1 LVTGGGETEQTI
13 GPVENAQ
20 NALFEKSTHL
30 MGLCWGGDQSPG
42 ATKGMLKACYSYGLK
57 DHMTNGGSL
66 NSVIVM

>member
-1 LVTGGGETEQTI
+1 
-13 GPVENAQ
+13 
-20 NALFEKSTHL
+20 
-30 MGLCWGGDQSPG
+30 MGLCLGGDKSPI

>member
-1 LVTGGGETEQTI
+1 V
-13 GPVENAQ
+13 VNAQ
-20 NALFEKSTHL
+20 NALFEKCTHL
-30 MGLCWGGDQSPG
+30 MGLCLGGDKSPI